1 MVSES
6 TAAQSV
12 RPRSAA
18 GARRWDNAVPD
29 HAGVERTQLV
39 IRQIR
44 PRKLHLPSDS
54 AIARCTVNAIHA
66 LKQPGEQKLLQALAG
81 GDMQAL
87 AAIYDAY
94 RAPVY
99 HLLLVRLGEKEQ
111 AEDILVE
118 VFLALVERGR
128 HVTSIR
134 NLRAYLLKIAR
145 NKAARVQR
153 RRGDNA
159 NNPATLP
166 AVAETPIERKL
177 DAIAVHDA
185 LAQLPAEQ
193 AEVVVLKIWHEM
205 TFAQIGEVLDISP
218 NTAASRYRYGLEK
231 LRQILGESNDDQ

>member
-1 MVSES
+1 MNV
-6 TAAQSV
+6 
-12 RPRSAA
+12 
-18 GARRWDNAVPD
+18 
-29 HAGVERTQLV
+29 L
-39 IRQIR
+39 
-44 PRKLHLPSDS
+44 
-54 AIARCTVNAIHA
+54 HA
-66 LKQPGEQKLLQALAG
+66 LKQPDDQKLLQALAA

-87 AAIYDAY
+87 AAIYDAH

-128 HVTSIR
+128 RVTGIR

-145 NKAARVQR
+145 NKAARVQG
-153 RRGDNA
+153 RRGDNT
-159 NNPATLP
+159 NNPATLA
-166 AVAETPIERKL
+166 AVAESPIERKL
-177 DAIAVHDA
+177 DAIALQDA

-205 TFAQIGEVLDISP
+205 TFAEIGEVLGTSP

-231 LRQILGESNDDQ
+231 LREILGESNDD